1 MENQITINLQKLCEN
16 IVIVTSDVN
25 NADEIKTEIENA
37 LKQLAKSNNE
47 EATASAQETQ
57 E

>member
-37 LKQLAKSNNE
+37 LKQLAKSNNK